1 MIEKYEWSFR
11 WYNTIVEDQKKI
23 QEAKILLRDRKWRL
37 FSWKLYKI
45 KNKDWQVVDFIPNPT
60 QKDFIE
66 NIHTKNIILKA
77 RQIWFSTMIQ
87 IYLLDQ
93 ALFNRNF
100 KAWVIAQ
107 DKETAIS
114 LFKDKIK
121 FAFDNLPERLK
132 QYYIVKTDRA
142 NELEFEN
149 TGSSIRVS
157 TSFRWW
163 TLQWLH
169 ISEYGKIC
177 AKYPLNATEI
187 KDGALESVWMGNR
200 IFIESTAE
208 WWEWI
213 FFDMCQEARKIND
226 NKREPNEMEYKLF
239 FYPRYEDPNYSTTEY
254 VIITQ
259 EEEEHLAKYEN
270 IIILTQEQKN
280 WYVLKWREKWDWMF
294 KEYPTTYEEAFW
306 STLKWAYYETQ
317 IRQARLQNRI
327 GVVKYNHQLPVSVAF
342 DLWWSWW
349 WDDTA
354 VWFYQQYANNV
365 YIIDYWEWTGYWRL
379 EILWIVRNKG
389 YNVTRWIW
397 PHDIT
402 ANFTG
407 ESRRTM
413 AKNIWIVFE
422 ILERMPI
429 TDWITIVR
437 QTFPR
442 LRFDEEKCDAWLKKL
457 ATYRRSRDEANWVR
471 RDRPQHNGSSHSA
484 DALRYLCSSIQK
496 TLEEREPEIIDIKR

>member
-1 MIEKYEWSFR
+1 MSRTPEQI
-11 WYNTIVEDQKKI
+11 
-23 QEAKILLRDRKWRL
+23 AKSKELMRDRKWRL
-37 FSWKLYKI
+37 FSGKLYKI
-45 KNKDWQVVDFIPNPT
+45 KDKDGKVIDFIPNPT
-60 QKDFIE
+60 QQDFIE

-132 QYYIVKTDRA
+132 KFYIVKTDRA

-149 TGSSIRVS
+149 TWSSIRVS
-157 TSFRWW
+157 TSFRWG

-177 AKYPLNATEI
+177 AKYPLNANEI
-187 KDGALESVWMGNR
+187 KDGALESVWMGNK

-213 FFDMCQEARKIND
+213 FYDMCQEARKISD
-226 NKREPNEMEYKLF
+226 SKREPNDLEYKLF
-239 FYPRYEDPNYSTTEY
+239 FYPRYEDPKYSTDQY
-254 VIITQ
+254 VLITQ
-259 EEEEHLAKYEN
+259 EEQDYLAKYEN
-270 IIILTQEQKN
+270 IITLTQWQKN
-280 WYVLKWREKWDWMF
+280 WYVLKRREKQDWMF
-294 KEYPTTYEEAFW
+294 KEYPTTYDEAFW

-317 IRQARLQNRI
+317 IRQALVQNRI
-327 GVVKYNHQLPVSVAF
+327 GIVKYNHQLPVHVAF

-354 VWFYQQYANNV
+354 IWFFQQYANQI
-365 YIIDYWEWTGYWRL
+365 YIIDYREWTWYWWL
-379 EILWIVRNKG
+379 EILWIVQNRG
-389 YNVTRWIW
+389 YKIWRWIW

-413 AKNIWIVFE
+413 AKNIGITFE
-422 ILERMPI
+422 VLERMPI

-442 LRFDEEKCDAWLKKL
+442 LWFDKEKCDQGIKKL
-457 ATYRRSRDEANWVR
+457 SIYRRSRDETNWVR
-471 RDRPQHNGSSHSA
+471 RDRPQHNGASHSA
-484 DALRYLCSSIQK
+484 DALRYLCSATNKMENEMQ
-496 TLEEREPEIIDIKR
+496 PDIIDMVFNI